1 MTAAKLIQLELT
13 IEPQPEGGFT
23 VICPSL
29 PGLVT
34 EGETIDDILSNVPD
48 AVKATL
54 ELYAEQNLTPPPEIF
69 VDVSSGPVTVK
80 ATALIPV

>member
-1 MTAAKLIQLELT
+1 MTAVKLIQLELT

-23 VICPSL
+23 VVCPSL

-34 EGETIDDILSNVPD
+34 EGETIDEILSNVPD

-54 ELYAEQNLTPPPEIF
+54 ELYEEQNLSPPPEIF
-69 VDVSSGPVTVK
+69 VDVTGEPVTVK
-80 ATALIPV
+80 ATALVSA

>member
-1 MTAAKLIQLELT
+1 MTAVKLIQLELT

-23 VICPSL
+23 VVCPSL

-34 EGETIDDILSNVPD
+34 EGETIEDILSNVPD

-54 ELYAEQNLTPPPEIF
+54 ELYEEQNLTPPPEIF
-69 VDVSSGPVTVK
+69 VDVSSEPVTVK
-80 ATALIPV
+80 ATALVPA